1 MKDLAKE
8 WKEFKKFRIKKREEN
23 LKSAEYLLAQEELR
37 KAFASQPKSVDISP
51 YSFIVWEMAEMIWKI
66 ALMSRDMAESR
77 GIPPENV
84 EGLLDWLSNDKK

>member
-51 YSFIVWEMAEMIWKI
+51 YSFIVSDMAEI

-77 GIPPENV
+77 GIPPEKV